1 MTDIHCGLNSH
12 LVTGAMPVLQVAESP
27 VRAGEA
33 CNESE
38 PAQMETIL
46 VVDDEPVT
54 RLRLK
59 HILSGVGYQVLEAS
73 DGRQALRVMASTPI
87 DLVLMDICMP
97 VLDGFRTLR
106 LCRQMYSLAE
116 LPVVM
121 MTASEQR
128 DQVLKAF
135 EDGASDYVSKPI
147 DGQVAVARIRNQL
160 LAKKAQRQLRESEER
175 YALAARGTND
185 GMWDWNLATG
195 ELYLSPR
202 WRSMV
207 GVDSP
212 DFKPQGSEWM
222 ELIHF
227 EDRKRV
233 IKDLES
239 HLIGETSLFE
249 TELRMCDADTGYRW
263 MLCRGLAVRDSS
275 GIACRIAGS
284 LTDITEGKVADGLTG
299 LPNRILLRDRIQRC
313 VEQLT
318 RRSKPCFALI
328 YMDVD
333 DFKLIN
339 DNLGHDAG
347 DEFLVAIARRLETTL
362 RKSDAVIARL
372 GGDEFAV
379 LLENVHGINEA
390 IEVANRMHE
399 KLHQPFAVAEREILT
414 RASMG
419 IVLATAAESERMT
432 AEMLLSRADAAM
444 YEAKK
449 QTDSPYCV
457 FREEMMRENAMR
469 LELGGELRN
478 AILRDELSLYYQPI
492 VGIGERAIVG
502 FEALLRWHHPVHGN
516 IPPSDFILIAEAN
529 GLIVEIGAWVLEQA
543 CRQANQW
550 RIEYQRDLMVSVNV
564 SIRQLACHDFADLV
578 GKTLA
583 KTELPPRLLKLEVT
597 ESLLMQ
603 DPENTIELL
612 NQLRASGVTIG
623 IDDFGTGYSS
633 LSYLHQMPLDILKID
648 QSFVS
653 RMHESGKHLS
663 IICSIIA
670 LAKSLDLRVI
680 AEGVE
685 TESQLLQLHEVG
697 CNMMQGYYF
706 ARPQPAPLA
715 CEFITKAWD
724 WPKGN

>member
-1 MTDIHCGLNSH
+1 MLNIISQSDGPPALNSFGEPKH
-12 LVTGAMPVLQVAESP
+12 PAYLAPIDHALVRTAADTKYKEQ
-27 VRAGEA
+27 
-33 CNESE
+33 
-38 PAQMETIL
+38 IL
-46 VVDDEPVT
+46 VVDDEQVT
-54 RLRLK
+54 RLRLN
-59 HILSGVGYQVLEAS
+59 HILSGVGYKVLEACN
-73 DGRQALRVMASTPI
+73 GRDALEIVKSTSI

-106 LCRQMYSLAE
+106 LLRQMHSMAD

-121 MTASEQR
+121 MTASDRSAQILE
-128 DQVLKAF
+128 AF

-147 DGQVAVARIRNQL
+147 DGQVAIARIRNQL
-160 LAKKAQRQLRESEER
+160 LAKNAQRQLRESEER

-202 WRSMV
+202 WRSMLSIE
-207 GVDSP
+207 SP
-212 DFKPQGSEWM
+212 DFNPTGSQWM

-227 EDRKRV
+227 EDRRRV
-233 IKDLES
+233 SKDLEL
-239 HLIGETSLFE
+239 HLLGETSHFE
-249 TELRMCDADTGYRW
+249 TELRMCDSNGGYRW
-263 MLCRGLAVRDSS
+263 MLCRGLAVRDSE
-275 GIACRIAGS
+275 GTACRIAGS

-313 VEQLT
+313 IEQLS
-318 RRSKPCFALI
+318 RRTGAGFALI
-328 YMDVD
+328 YMDMD

-339 DNLGHDAG
+339 DNLGHDSG
-347 DEFLVAIARRLETTL
+347 DEFLVGIARRLETTL

-379 LLENVHGINEA
+379 LLENVHTINEA
-390 IEVANRMHE
+390 IAVAERMHE
-399 KLHQPFAVAEREILT
+399 KLNQPFAVAEREMLT

-419 IVLATAAESERMT
+419 IVLATSAEPQDIT
-432 AEMLLSRADAAM
+432 AEILLSRADAAM

-449 QTDSPYCV
+449 QSDVPYCV
-457 FREEMMRENAMR
+457 FREEMIRENAMR
-469 LELGGELRN
+469 LELGGELRS
-478 AILRDELSLYYQPI
+478 AIMRDELSLYYQPI
-492 VGIGERAIVG
+492 VGVAERAIVG

-529 GLIVEIGAWVLEQA
+529 GLIVEIGAWVLETA

-550 RIEYQRDLMVSVNV
+550 RTEYQRDLMISVNV
-564 SIRQLACHDFADLV
+564 SVRQLACQDFAEMV
-578 GKTLA
+578 AQTLA
-583 KTELPPRLLKLEVT
+583 KTGLPPQLLKLEVT

-603 DPENTIELL
+603 DPENTIEIL
-612 NQLRASGVTIG
+612 NRLRESGVTIG

-648 QSFVS
+648 QSFVI
-653 RMHESGKHLS
+653 RLEESEKHLA

-670 LAKSLDLRVI
+670 LAKSLGLKVI

-685 TESQLLQLHEVG
+685 TESQLLRLQEVG
-697 CNMMQGYYF
+697 CHMMQGYYL
-706 ARPQPAPLA
+706 ARPQPAEIA
-715 CEFITKAWD
+715 CDFIVKSWE
-724 WPKGN
+724 WP